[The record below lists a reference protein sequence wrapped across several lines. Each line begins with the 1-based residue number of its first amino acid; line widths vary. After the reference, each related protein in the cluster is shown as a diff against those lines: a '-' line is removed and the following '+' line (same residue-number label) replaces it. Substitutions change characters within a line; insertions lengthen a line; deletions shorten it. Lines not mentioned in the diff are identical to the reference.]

1 MPYANRF
8 SYKSH
13 KMFAFAE
20 YLRNIFLLIDLFKL
34 KLLHIMFMLFIDII
48 DSHLTLFSLY
58 LVGFSNSALLV
69 GHHKQRFG

>member
-1 MPYANRF
+1 
-8 SYKSH
+8 
-13 KMFAFAE
+13 MFAFAE

-69 GHHKQRFG
+69 DHHKQRFG